1 MTTECESSSIIKQAI
16 HKMEI
21 DKGNGVFNY
30 AAILRILR
38 TQCECECDNL
48 QGAA

>member
-16 HKMEI
+16 YKMEI
-21 DKGNGVFNY
+21 DRGDGVFNY

-38 TQCECECDNL
+38 GDGECSC
-48 QGAA
+48 AA